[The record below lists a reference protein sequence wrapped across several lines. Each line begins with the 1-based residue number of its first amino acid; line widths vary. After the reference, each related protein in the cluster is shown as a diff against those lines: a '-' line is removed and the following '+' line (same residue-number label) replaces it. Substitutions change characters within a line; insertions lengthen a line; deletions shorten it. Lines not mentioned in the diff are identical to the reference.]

1 MKSRLVRCLGTVAL
15 LPLFGLVFWVA
26 ATVASSIPGLA
37 ALAVNVHGLG
47 LVSYAADSVQRPAP
61 LSLQV
66 LEDAA
71 GDASGVSTWHWSTPA
86 TGAAPTGAST
96 ALPVAPLSIPLPK
109 PTAVPVPTPAPKPTP
124 APTPVPTPAPTPSP
138 LPLPIPLP
146 LPVPV
151 PPLLPGVL
159 Q

>member
-1 MKSRLVRCLGTVAL
+1 MRSRLVRWLGTVAL
-15 LPLFGLVFWVA
+15 LPLFGLIFWVA

-47 LVSYAADSVQRPAP
+47 LVSYAADSLQRPAP

-71 GDASGVSTWHWSTPA
+71 GDASGVTTSH
-86 TGAAPTGAST
+86 GPT
-96 ALPVAPLSIPLPK
+96 
-109 PTAVPVPTPAPKPTP
+109 PTAVPVPTPAPSPLPVATPLSTPKPTP
-124 APTPVPTPAPTPSP
+124 TPTPSP
-138 LPLPIPLP
+138 LPLPLP
-146 LPVPV
+146 LPV
-151 PPLLPGVL
+151 PLLPGVL

>member
-1 MKSRLVRCLGTVAL
+1 MRSRLVRCLGTVAL
-15 LPLFGLVFWVA
+15 LPLFGLIFWAA

-47 LVSYAADSVQRPAP
+47 LVSYAADSLQRPAP

-71 GDASGVSTWHWSTPA
+71 GDASGVSTSHGPTPA
-86 TGAAPTGAST
+86 TSAAPTSA
-96 ALPVAPLSIPLPK
+96 
-109 PTAVPVPTPAPKPTP
+109 PTAVPVPTPAPSPLPVATPLPTPKP
-124 APTPVPTPAPTPSP
+124 APTPTPTPTPTPSP
-138 LPLPIPLP
+138 LPLPLP
-146 LPVPV
+146 LPV
-151 PPLLPGVL
+151 PLLPGVL